1 MLFEREISLYTLY
14 YKCACARE
22 EFPGKDEG
30 QWKARCRALGWL
42 WQRAWMGVARGCGSV
57 PGADR
62 ANVQMVLL
70 HQFHP

>member
-1 MLFEREISLYTLY
+1 MFFEQEISLYTLY
-14 YKCACARE
+14 IIYACARE
-22 EFPGKDEG
+22 EVPGKDEG

-42 WQRAWMGVARGCGSV
+42 WQRAGMSVARGCRSV
-57 PGADR
+57 PGADW

>member
-14 YKCACARE
+14 IYTRARVRS
-22 EFPGKDEG
+22 FLGKDEG